1 MLHCVLVNNER
12 ILCIVYFQEIQ
23 LEMQELQGKI
33 KELNDTNKQM
43 AKAEGVDRKEFSDI
57 QSELGELGNRWSTL
71 IQHSKEE
78 VQR

>member
-1 MLHCVLVNNER
+1 
-12 ILCIVYFQEIQ
+12 
-23 LEMQELQGKI
+23 MQELQGKV